1 MSYIYIIVRG
11 PVIVRSHCKIEYT
24 NCMVNKFLDRC
35 SQHNDDGTMAQL
47 IKDMN
52 HNRRD
57 LLEDGSL

>member
-1 MSYIYIIVRG
+1 
-11 PVIVRSHCKIEYT
+11 
-24 NCMVNKFLDRC
+24 MVNKFLDRC